1 MAKSISTRKKV
12 VCSLTIA
19 LAAVLIIFTFCG
31 AFINNQALKGFA
43 NFFVGS
49 FGMAFYGMMIALI
62 VACSFLLAGKTIR
75 IPSKYAVHF
84 GLAFV
89 EIVMLVHAFSTIYL
103 CYDAEGSM
111 IPFSQYADLVY
122 NYYNGVPTFGG
133 IVFGTI
139 TYGLQ
144 KVITIYATAVVLFGL
159 LAWSV
164 CTIGDFFY
172 SYFTGKL
179 TLTQPSAEPVAPI
192 PVQPVPEVAVEDERA
207 KALRILFDERTV
219 EPQVVEET
227 ESGDIYNVAPQSSLD
242 GGYSSTKMDAHSV
255 LFNQGGAQ
263 TLGNDF
269 FSRNDEESEEMGAKT
284 YSAPVEE
291 PKPANPTVEDDSS
304 WRISPTPAA
313 QAQTPTLSYE
323 KPAAPA
329 ASSSTRTYGADEGWI
344 TPKPALKPEPVIA
357 QQPVDVVDVFTEQEP
372 PQTYQP
378 FVPAQPAT
386 EERTP
391 QVQTQPVQQPV
402 QQQQQPTVQTYSQP
416 QTAQTL
422 TFEFE
427 DEAEEEQFEPQNQN
441 YVQQPAAPVQEQVE
455 LHYANSDELVPIEKE
470 TIVPGGVQVGFDFR
484 TKDELREVQEK
495 VHKYPKYVVPPMDL
509 LNEPMIIDD
518 DDEDFRTRAVF
529 AITNKLSVFGIKV
542 ESAGQVVGPTVTRYK
557 FEVKSLKTKMSD
569 FGPYAQDLKA
579 CLEAEGEIRI
589 EAPIPGTNLVGIE
602 VANKRRSPVA
612 FRSMLESKAYREK
625 KGGLIFTVGQEIS
638 GEMVFADLTKLPH
651 LLVAGTTGSGKSV
664 FLHSMIASL
673 MYRYGPEYLRF
684 IMVDPKLVEFGRYD
698 GIPHLLTSE
707 TIINANDALSAMDYL
722 IAEMESRYQL
732 LRQNNV
738 ANIADYNAKINP
750 RLAQKLPY
758 LVLIVD
764 ELADLMSVA
773 QKSFEA
779 KLQRLAQKARAAG
792 IHLVLATQR
801 PDTKII
807 SGTIKTNFPCRIAL
821 KVSSTADSMTI
832 LNGGGAEKLLGHG
845 DLLYMNPSS
854 AELARIQGA
863 YLSDDEI
870 NGLVEFVKSQNESY
884 YDPSISKEIFTSQNQ
899 EEEEHVVEK
908 AEDKEDQIDPYCK
921 KALRFWL
928 ERQGGR
934 ASIASIQ
941 RSLKIG
947 FNRAGRIMDTLQK
960 MHYVEEPLASETS
973 TKPLRVLVT
982 LDQLDELFPDM
993 DDSY

>member
-31 AFINNQALKGFA
+31 AFFNNQALKGIA

-111 IPFSQYADLVY
+111 IPFSEYAVLVY

-133 IVFGTI
+133 IVFGTV

-144 KVITIYATAVVLFGL
+144 KVITIYAAAVVLFGL

-179 TLTQPSAEPVAPI
+179 TLTQPSAEPIVPV

-227 ESGDIYNVAPQSSLD
+227 ESGDVYNVAPQSSLD
-242 GGYSSTKMDAHSV
+242 SGYSSKMDAHSV

-269 FSRNDEESEEMGAKT
+269 FSRNDEESEEMGAKN
-284 YSAPVEE
+284 YSAPAEE
-291 PKPANPTVEDDSS
+291 PKPTKPIVEDDSS
-304 WRISPTPAA
+304 WRILPTTVAQTQTPTSNYETPAA
-313 QAQTPTLSYE
+313 PT
-323 KPAAPA
+323 
-329 ASSSTRTYGADEGWI
+329 ASSTTRTYGADEGWI
-344 TPKPALKPEPVIA
+344 TPKPAPKSEPVVA
-357 QQPVDVVDVFTEQEP
+357 QQPVDVVDVFIEPEQQQVNQSFVTTQP
-372 PQTYQP
+372 IADARYQ
-378 FVPAQPAT
+378 
-386 EERTP
+386 
-391 QVQTQPVQQPV
+391 QPVQQPQQTVV
-402 QQQQQPTVQTYSQP
+402 QSYTPP
-416 QTAQTL
+416 QAAQTL

-427 DEAEEEQFEPQNQN
+427 DEVEDEPLEPQNPTFA
-441 YVQQPAAPVQEQVE
+441 QQSTAPIQEQVE
-455 LHYANSDELVPIEKE
+455 PHYANADELLPVEKE
-470 TIVPGGVQVGFDFR
+470 TAVPGGVQVGFDFR

-495 VHKYPKYVVPPMDL
+495 LHKYPKYVVPPMDL
-509 LNEPMIIDD
+509 LNEPMIIDG

-542 ESAGQVVGPTVTRYK
+542 ESVGQVVGPTVTRYK

-569 FGPYAQDLKA
+569 FNRYAQDLKA

-602 VANKRRSPVA
+602 VANKRRSPVSL
-612 FRSMLESKAYREK
+612 RSILESKAYREK

-638 GEMVFADLTKLPH
+638 GEMVLADLTKLPH

-707 TIINANDALSAMDYL
+707 TIINANDALAAMDYL

-750 RLAQKLPY
+750 RLTQKLPY

-773 QKSFEA
+773 QKSFES

-801 PDTKII
+801 PDTNII

-821 KVSSTADSMTI
+821 KVSSAVDSGTI

-863 YLSDDEI
+863 YLSDEEI
-870 NGLVEFVKSQNESY
+870 TGLVDFVKSQNESY
-884 YDPSISKEIFTSQNQ
+884 YDPSISKEIFTSQKQ

-960 MHYVEEPLASETS
+960 MHYVEEPLASESS